1 MAGIVFLFGVFYI
14 YVFPTYYYW
23 KLEQPVKEAEKIVQQ
38 QKEEYLSPEIILLK
52 VDNFSELSPE
62 ELNEHLDTQL
72 NNKRYTLNKFWIT
85 PDTIESVNQGQ
96 SLQRLYTQ
104 GNQKI
109 DFYCRYF
116 QIGNTFYGVG
126 TSIPS
131 FREVTSIILPL
142 ILITLFFVLLLL
154 IIVLFY
160 SVRKNIIEPIEHLE
174 ILTRKI
180 SKRHFSKLNLREENE
195 LSLLTESINEMSQSL
210 QLYERDLLNKNDKL
224 KNFSRNLAHEL
235 KTPLSVLQL
244 LIDSHDMG
252 MKNEN
257 FIEELNIQVIHINE
271 LIERILEF
279 SQKEKDQIVFNTISV
294 NCLLEEEV
302 RRIFFI
308 NSNFKCHINLQNT
321 ELRTSLPHFQI
332 VLQNIFNN
340 ALKYSKD
347 ERLIVDGGI
356 YNGYCT
362 LEFINKS
369 ELYSEKD
376 LHRIL
381 EDFEVGDISRNQRL
395 SGTGLGFSIIEQA
408 LIFLNGNF
416 EVMQQE
422 DLFIVKIILPAQITA

>member
-1 MAGIVFLFGVFYI
+1 M
-14 YVFPTYYYW
+14 
-23 KLEQPVKEAEKIVQQ
+23 
-38 QKEEYLSPEIILLK
+38 
-52 VDNFSELSPE
+52 
-62 ELNEHLDTQL
+62 
-72 NNKRYTLNKFWIT
+72 
-85 PDTIESVNQGQ
+85 
-96 SLQRLYTQ
+96 
-104 GNQKI
+104 
-109 DFYCRYF
+109 
-116 QIGNTFYGVG
+116 
-126 TSIPS
+126 
-131 FREVTSIILPL
+131 
-142 ILITLFFVLLLL
+142 
-154 IIVLFY
+154 
-160 SVRKNIIEPIEHLE
+160 EPIEHLE

-180 SKRHFSKLNLREENE
+180 SKRNFSKLNLREENE

-252 MKNEN
+252 IKNEN
-257 FIEELNIQVIHINE
+257 FIEELNIQVTQINE

-279 SQKEKDQIVFNTISV
+279 SQKEKDQIVFSTISV

-302 RRIFFI
+302 KRISFI
-308 NSNFKCHINLQNT
+308 NVNFDCNINLQNM
-321 ELRTSLPHFQI
+321 EIKTSLPHFQI

-347 ERLIVDGGI
+347 ERLFVEGGT
-356 YNGYCT
+356 YNDYYI

-369 ELYSEKD
+369 DLYSEKD

-381 EDFEVGDISRNQRL
+381 EAFEVGDISRNQRL

-416 EVMQQE
+416 EVIQQE
-422 DLFIVKIILPAQITA
+422 DLFILKLILPAQITA

>member
-1 MAGIVFLFGVFYI
+1 MVFLFGIFYI
-14 YVFPTYYYW
+14 YIFPTYYYW
-23 KLEQPVKEAEKIVQQ
+23 KLEQPVKEAEKIVHQ
-38 QKEEYLSPEIILLK
+38 QKEKVLSPEVILLK
-52 VDNFSELSPE
+52 IENYSELSPE

-85 PDTIESVNQGQ
+85 SDTIKRVKQGQ
-96 SLQRLYTQ
+96 SIQRLYTQ
-104 GNQKI
+104 DNQKI

-142 ILITLFFVLLLL
+142 ILITLFFALLLL

-180 SKRHFSKLNLREENE
+180 SKRDFTKLNLREENE

-210 QLYERDLLNKNDKL
+210 QLYERDLLNKNDNL

-235 KTPLSVLQL
+235 KTPLSILQL
-244 LIDSHDMG
+244 LIDSHEMG
-252 MKNEN
+252 IKNEN
-257 FIEELNIQVIHINE
+257 FIEELNIQAIHINE

-279 SQKEKDQIVFNTISV
+279 SQQEKDQIVFNTISV

-302 RRIFFI
+302 KRTSFI
-308 NSNFKCHINLQNT
+308 NANFECNINLQNM
-321 ELRTSLPHFQI
+321 EIKTSLPHFQI

-347 ERLIVDGGI
+347 ERLFVKGEI
-356 YNGYCT
+356 YNDYCI

-369 ELYSEKD
+369 EIYSEKD

-381 EDFEVGDISRNQRL
+381 EAFEVGDISRNQIL

-416 EVMQQE
+416 KVIQKK
-422 DLFIVKIILPAQITA
+422 DLFIVKLILPT